1 MNPPA
6 HAVDAATAEA
16 SATGAI
22 AAGKKAWRL
31 AQVVR
36 DTYERSKLAGF
47 LYLFGWAVV
56 GWLAG
61 AQQFA
66 PWPSLAM
73 AAVFLVAA
81 VLRLVMRPP
90 SADDAAANQRWLRR
104 YALVLPL
111 APLAWSGVQGWMLLD
126 PRFSAEVRMVSLIAT
141 IGYATVFVNVYTT
154 VRRFAVAGASLL
166 FLPTLVI
173 LWLDPDQRALAVAM
187 TFYAVYLAGALLRT
201 HAEYR
206 RRLDL
211 DIALRE
217 QRDLYEGLSR
227 TDALTG
233 VCNRRHFSARLD
245 QLAAA
250 ARGGGPG
257 FTLLLLDVDHFK
269 QVNDRHGH
277 GVGDA
282 CLKGLAARLQAAF
295 PAPGSLLARLG
306 GEEFG
311 VLTEADDGEVAES
324 AQALRRQLAAQ
335 PLVVDGCPLAVT
347 VSIGIGRFEPLR
359 HGDADGLYRAVDR
372 ALYAAKDEGRDR
384 VALDA

>member
-1 MNPPA
+1 MSEPA
-6 HAVDAATAEA
+6 SSAADTQ
-16 SATGAI
+16 
-22 AAGKKAWRL
+22 AWRM

-61 AQQFA
+61 AHGFA

-73 AAVFLVAA
+73 AAVFLV
-81 VLRLVMRPP
+81 VGLLRLLMRPP
-90 SADDAAANQRWLRR
+90 SAEDAAANQRWLRR

-126 PRFSAEVRMVSLIAT
+126 PRFSGEVRMVSLIAT

-154 VRRFAVAGASLL
+154 VRRFAIVGASLL

-173 LWLDPDQRALAVAM
+173 LWLDPGQRALAVAM
-187 TFYAVYLAGALLRT
+187 TFYAVYLVGALVRT

-227 TDALTG
+227 TDPLTG
-233 VCNRRHFSARLD
+233 VCNRRHFSARLE
-245 QLAAA
+245 QLTAS
-250 ARGGGPG
+250 ARVGGPG
-257 FTLLLLDVDHFK
+257 FTLLLADVDHFK

-282 CLKGLAARLQAAF
+282 CLKGLAARLQSAF
-295 PAPGSLLARLG
+295 PAPGALLARLG

-311 VLTEADDGEVAES
+311 VLTEADHGEVADA
-324 AQALRRQLAAQ
+324 AQALRRDLAAR
-335 PLVVDGCPLAVT
+335 PLVVDGCPLPIT
-347 VSIGIGRFEPLR
+347 VSIGIGRFDPQR

-384 VALDA
+384 VAVDA

>member
-1 MNPPA
+1 MIPPPA
-6 HAVDAATAEA
+6 AAERADPR
-16 SATGAI
+16 
-22 AAGKKAWRL
+22 AWRL

-36 DTYERSKLAGF
+36 DSYERSKLAGF

-56 GWLAG
+56 AWLAG

-73 AAVFLVAA
+73 AGVFLVLG

-90 SADDAAANQRWLRR
+90 PAEDAAANRRWLRR

-126 PRFSAEVRMVSLIAT
+126 PRFTAEVRMVSLIAT

-154 VRRFAVAGASLL
+154 VRRFAAIGASLL

-173 LWLDPDQRALAVAM
+173 LWLDPGQRALAVAM
-187 TFYAVYLAGALLRT
+187 TFYGVYLVGALLRT

-227 TDALTG
+227 TDPLTG
-233 VCNRRHFSARLD
+233 VYNRRHFSARIE
-245 QLAAA
+245 QLADS
-250 ARGGGPG
+250 ARAGGPG
-257 FTLLLLDVDHFK
+257 FCLLLLDVDHFK

-282 CLKGLAARLQAAF
+282 CLQGLAARLQAAF
-295 PAPGSLLARLG
+295 PPPHALVARLG

-311 VLTEADDGEVAES
+311 VLTPDEPGEVAAAAED
-324 AQALRRQLAAQ
+324 LRRDLAQ
-335 PLVVDGCPLAVT
+335 RPLVAEGRPLAIT
-347 VSIGIGRFEPLR
+347 VSIGIGCFEPRR
-359 HGDADGLYRAVDR
+359 HGDADALYRAVDR
-372 ALYAAKDEGRDR
+372 MLYAAKDEGRDR
-384 VALDA
+384 VAVDA

>member
-1 MNPPA
+1 MSETAPG
-6 HAVDAATAEA
+6 AADPR
-16 SATGAI
+16 
-22 AAGKKAWRL
+22 AWRL

-56 GWLAG
+56 AWLAG
-61 AQQFA
+61 AHRFA
-66 PWPSLAM
+66 PLPSLAM
-73 AAVFLVAA
+73 ATVFLVVG
-81 VLRLVMRPP
+81 VLRLLMRPP
-90 SADDAAANQRWLRR
+90 LAEDAAANQRWLRR

-126 PRFSAEVRMVSLIAT
+126 PRFSGEVRMVSLIAT

-154 VRRFAVAGASLL
+154 VRRFAIIGASLL

-173 LWLDPDQRALAVAM
+173 LWLDPGQRALAVAM
-187 TFYAVYLAGALLRT
+187 TFYAVYLVGALFRT

-227 TDALTG
+227 TDPLTG
-233 VCNRRHFSARLD
+233 VYNRRHFSARLE
-245 QLAAA
+245 QLTAS
-250 ARGGGPG
+250 ARVGGPG
-257 FTLLLLDVDHFK
+257 FTLLLADVDHFK

-282 CLKGLAARLQAAF
+282 CLKGLAARLQSAF
-295 PAPGSLLARLG
+295 PAPGALLARLG

-311 VLTEADDGEVAES
+311 VLAEAGHAELAEA
-324 AQALRRQLAAQ
+324 AQAFRRDLATK
-335 PLVVDGCPLAVT
+335 PLVVDGCPLPIT
-347 VSIGIGRFEPLR
+347 VSIGIGRFDPQR
-359 HGDADGLYRAVDR
+359 HGDADGLYRGVDR

-384 VALDA
+384 VAVDA